1 VSDSATGRL
10 TADDRLEIMDL
21 LSRYAYA
28 MDGTD
33 PQAFLACFIPD
44 AEMDIGYR
52 TVKGEAEMR
61 AFADYFAA
69 KPGRPWYHQ
78 ITTVS
83 IEGDCARARSR
94 CYMLMTTLDEEGR
107 TQHAGCCNYQDEF
120 VKVDGRWLFASHKV
134 VV

>member
-1 VSDSATGRL
+1 LTLPGSL

-21 LSRYAYA
+21 LARYAYA

-33 PQAFLACFIPD
+33 PQAFLACFIAD

-61 AFADYFAA
+61 EFADYFAA
-69 KPGRPWYHQ
+69 KPGRPWYHH
-78 ITTVS
+78 ITTIS
-83 IEGDCARARSR
+83 IEGDADQARSR
-94 CYMLMTTLDEEGR
+94 SYMLMTDLDGEGR
-107 TQHAGCCNYQDEF
+107 TRHAGCCNYLDEF
-120 VKVDGRWLFASHKV
+120 VKQNGRWLFAKHTV